1 MQLMNKHIVF
11 LLRFLLATVFL
22 AACSQKK
29 AIRSLSVYLPNQENN
44 MIKKSWPAITTWFW
58 TAEEFKPEGYKRVID
73 RHYQHSKF
81 DLLTV
86 SIRYPME
93 KDRYSL
99 SILDSSVHAQI
110 KAAAEYAAERGI
122 GLVFQLDEPF
132 AREEFAKKYPDELQE
147 LVSIREIALTD
158 HDTAEIRISSI
169 NLGGFYEPLYWK
181 LLRVYMYDKDD
192 KMIGDIT
199 KRATMIPSGKNAV
212 KILVKC
218 NAGDS
223 GYKARI
229 LTSYSILKADVFA
242 PHLIEFEKDIL
253 MKYAEAKLAGICKD
267 EWGFPNRFDPSP
279 NDLWYSKFMAAEYKK
294 RRPGHDLLADMCLMY
309 KEEKGKEQE
318 RIAAINHYME
328 MNWQRN
334 GEIETAYYHSIK
346 SVFGEQAMIAT
357 HPTWFPYPGAQEAF
371 RNGIHWWVAKRD
383 LAQTDESVPFSIRT
397 SLSKKWQSPLWYN
410 MYYSSD
416 LRAYEKEL
424 WRSVLAGGRINFHQL
439 YPYHNWQGDTAFK
452 TSLLNTNLLKANNR
466 IQMLNYISTMPAD
479 CRVAVVFSHP
489 AICNWAEKEYRD
501 AGMIMADS
509 LWQLGYYADLIP
521 SSEIGNGALTIGE
534 DGGIRYNM
542 QRYDAVILYHPQFE
556 RSTVASF
563 FNKAAL
569 TNKTALYCIGEW
581 TKDFEGNPYDGLTE
595 LPKSMKQGDMS
606 STVTDV
612 AALLESRGVERNT
625 PSVLTYTHEFRAS
638 MAPKL
643 NGRVRLI
650 DGTVIIA
657 SGEKNVL
664 GDSIKQAFTVDD
676 KQVTVDAIGIAAVR
690 FNPSGDIEA
699 MAAGGMKSFAANGI
713 SIVMP
718 ERADIALWRN
728 KDGKWEGVLQGYKGK
743 LPEELKAIT
752 RNWVRIE

>member
-1 MQLMNKHIVF
+1 MKKQIIF
-11 LLRFLLATVFL
+11 LLQFLLATVFL
-22 AACSQKK
+22 AACIQKK
-29 AIRSLSVYLPNQENN
+29 AVRSLSVHLPNQENN
-44 MIKKSWPAITTWFW
+44 VIKKSWPAITTWFW
-58 TAEEFKPEGYKRVID
+58 SEEEFKPEGYKRVID
-73 RHYQHSKF
+73 RHYQFSKF

-169 NLGGFYEPLYWK
+169 NLGGFYEPLHWK

-199 KRATMIPSGKNAV
+199 KRATMVQSGKNAV

-279 NDLWYSKFMAAEYKK
+279 NDLWYSKFMAAEYEK

-346 SVFGEQAMIAT
+346 SVFGEQAMVAT

-452 TSLLNTNLLKANNR
+452 TSLLNTDLLKANNR

-489 AICNWAEKEYRD
+489 AICSWIEKEYRD

-521 SSEIGNGALTIGE
+521 SSEIGNGNLVIDK
-534 DGGIRYNM
+534 DGYVRYNM

-556 RSTVASF
+556 KSTVATF
-563 FNKAAL
+563 FKKAAA
-569 TNKTALYCIGEW
+569 TNKTALYWIGHW
-581 TKDFEGNPYDGLTE
+581 TKDFEGHPYNGMRE
-595 LPKSMKQGDMS
+595 LPKSMKHGS
-606 STVTDV
+606 IRSTLTDV
-612 AALLESRGVERNT
+612 SALLENRGVERST
-625 PSVLTYTHEFRAS
+625 PSVLTYMHEFRAS

-643 NGRVRLI
+643 SGRFRLI
-650 DGTVIIA
+650 DGTVILA
-657 SGEKNVL
+657 SGEKSVL
-664 GDSIKQAFTVDD
+664 GDTIIKTFTVDD
-676 KQVTVDAIGIAAVR
+676 KQVTVDGVGIAAVR
-690 FNPSGDIEA
+690 FDKSGNIEA
-699 MAAGGMKSFAANGI
+699 MAVGGMKSFTTNGI
-713 SIVMP
+713 NIVMP
-718 ERADIALWRN
+718 ERADVALWRN

-743 LPEELKAIT
+743 LPEALKAIT